1 MTGRLQGNL
10 EVEEAVRVGL
20 GGQGGRQVR
29 RETGEMETGVEKQ
42 VRM

>member
-1 MTGRLQGNL
+1 MGTLMTGRLQGNL

-20 GGQGGRQVR
+20 GGQGERQVR
-29 RETGEMETGVEKQ
+29 RETGIEKQ